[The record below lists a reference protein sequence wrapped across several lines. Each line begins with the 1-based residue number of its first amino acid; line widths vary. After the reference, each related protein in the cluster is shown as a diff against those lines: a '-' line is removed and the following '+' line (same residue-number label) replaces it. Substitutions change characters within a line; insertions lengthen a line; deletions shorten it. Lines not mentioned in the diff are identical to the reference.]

1 MNIYSQST
9 QILYK
14 IFVVLWGLELTIVAS
29 QTVTPESLNRLVAST
44 ADDSSIIGICG
55 ETRLKNEDDSWW
67 TMIQVIFPSITTV
80 HH

>member
-1 MNIYSQST
+1 MNISSQST
-9 QILYK
+9 QILYER
-14 IFVVLWGLELTIVAS
+14 FVLRGLKLTIVAS
-29 QTVTPESLNRLVAST
+29 QTVTPDSLNRLVASA

-67 TMIQVIFPSITTV
+67 TMIQVIFPLIATF